1 MRLETL
7 VRHALAAMLIV
18 AAGPASAALSPYYQ
32 SIREIERILGDPRL
46 ADALPGQQALVSI
59 TTPGNDVYEIKT
71 ERCTVTVTI
80 VGIPPK
86 EGEPILVGPR
96 QFDLK
101 FGESKCE

>member
-1 MRLETL
+1 MRHETL
-7 VRHALAAMLIV
+7 VRHALAATLIV
-18 AAGPASAALSPYYQ
+18 AAGQASAALSPYYQ
-32 SIREIERILGDPRL
+32 SITEIQRILDDPRL
-46 ADALPGQQALVSI
+46 SEALPGQQAIVSI
-59 TTPGNDVYEIKT
+59 TTTGNDVYEVKT
-71 ERCTVTVTI
+71 ARCAVTVTV